1 VRLILLGPPGSG
13 KGTQSIRLQNRLG
26 ILHLSSGDLLRDA
39 VKRETVL
46 GKQAREFMESGRLVP
61 DELVLGMMR
70 ERLSADDCRG
80 GFMLDGFPRTPAQ
93 ARALT
98 EMLVES
104 GLPLDCVLSLDV
116 GEEEILARISGRL
129 TEEGR
134 SDDGAETVKE
144 RLAVYEAQTKP
155 LLKFYRD
162 LGLLEEVDG
171 VGTPDE
177 IYGRILRIVEGIEAR
192 G

>member
-1 VRLILLGPPGSG
+1 MRLILLGPPGSG